1 MIAPILLPSGP
12 VFLAEPGRESP
23 GFAAG
28 LWFPRGS
35 RHEAPHERGFSHFL
49 EHMFFKGTAR
59 RDAFELSRVVER
71 TGGYIN
77 AFTERDCVC
86 IHCTVPAQDWRLAL
100 DVLADMAFGST
111 LPADEFERE
120 RDVILSEILQTEEDP
135 EECSHDAFL
144 ERFWPGHPAA
154 LKIAGTAD
162 DMANADRN
170 ALLHFYKE
178 HFGPDSAVLSVS
190 GGPAPEEMAV
200 FFDEAVAAAQ
210 KSTGRAGNLS
220 GAPRADASGV
230 RTARS
235 DTAPVPRIFSGYT
248 KASAAQTYFYE
259 AVQIDSPF
267 GKRDFHILAA
277 LNGIVGENASSRL
290 FQRLRERQGLCYSV
304 YSAFSLSNS
313 ECLWLAQAAVADR
326 RMPECVTAMD
336 EELDRVGSGDLSD
349 SECED
354 AARRLSGGFSLA
366 LEDPDFRMRRLA
378 KEYLADGEVLSAE
391 AEKARYAS
399 VSKDDIL
406 AMAGRLLG
414 DRPRS
419 RYAYGKIGK
428 RTAAGLGLEVC

>member
-162 DMANADRN
+162 DMA
-170 ALLHFYKE
+170 
-178 HFGPDSAVLSVS
+178 
-190 GGPAPEEMAV
+190 
-200 FFDEAVAAAQ
+200 
-210 KSTGRAGNLS
+210 
-220 GAPRADASGV
+220 
-230 RTARS
+230 
-235 DTAPVPRIFSGYT
+235 
-248 KASAAQTYFYE
+248 
-259 AVQIDSPF
+259 
-267 GKRDFHILAA
+267 
-277 LNGIVGENASSRL
+277 
-290 FQRLRERQGLCYSV
+290 
-304 YSAFSLSNS
+304 
-313 ECLWLAQAAVADR
+313 
-326 RMPECVTAMD
+326 
-336 EELDRVGSGDLSD
+336 
-349 SECED
+349 
-354 AARRLSGGFSLA
+354 
-366 LEDPDFRMRRLA
+366 
-378 KEYLADGEVLSAE
+378 
-391 AEKARYAS
+391 
-399 VSKDDIL
+399 
-406 AMAGRLLG
+406 
-414 DRPRS
+414 
-419 RYAYGKIGK
+419 
-428 RTAAGLGLEVC
+428 